1 MAELAK
7 IKIQRVANQ
16 YREIDFDAVALETEV
31 LFRLNDKHYRTFY
44 CLPTYLEEMV
54 RGYLVSE
61 GICGLSDIRDI
72 EIRSQGERF
81 EAEAVVDSSNVE
93 LDEIKSAIKISV
105 ADIWAAVERLNE
117 HSILFVKTGGT
128 HVAGILNKRDSV
140 FAEDTSRHCAVDKA
154 IGIALQRNVNVARSI
169 LVVSCRQTAS
179 TISKMIYSRIPI
191 VASTSAVTS
200 LAIESAQCYGITLI
214 GFAREHRFNIYSHE
228 ERIIGS
234 EYAGYGPNQ

>member
-16 YREIDFDAVALETEV
+16 CREIDIDTVALETEV
-31 LFRLNDKHYRTFY
+31 LFRLNGKHYRTFY

-72 EIRSQGERF
+72 EIRSQGESF

-93 LDEIKSAIKISV
+93 LDEIKSEIKINVS
-105 ADIWAAVERLNE
+105 DIWAAAERLNE
-117 HSILFVKTGGT
+117 RSILHMKTGGT
-128 HVAGILNKRDSV
+128 HVAGILSKHDSV
-140 FAEDTSRHCAVDKA
+140 FAEDTSRHCAMDKT
-154 IGIALQRNVNVARSI
+154 IGLALQRNINIARSI

-179 TISKMIYSRIPI
+179 TISKIIYSRIPI
-191 VASTSAVTS
+191 VASISAVTS
-200 LAIESAQCYGITLI
+200 LAIENAQCYGITLI

-234 EYAGYGPNQ
+234 GYTGYEPKR

>member
-7 IKIQRVANQ
+7 IKTQRVANQ
-16 YREIDFDAVALETEV
+16 HREIDIDTVASEAEV
-31 LFRLNDKHYRTFY
+31 LFRLNGKHYRTFY

-72 EIRSQGERF
+72 ETRSQGERLG
-81 EAEAVVDSSNVE
+81 AEAVVDSSNVE
-93 LDEIKSAIKISV
+93 LDEIKSEIKISV
-105 ADIWAAVERLNE
+105 ADVWAAVERLNE
-117 HSILFVKTGGT
+117 RSILFVKTGGT

-140 FAEDTSRHCAVDKA
+140 FAEDTSRHCAMDKA
-154 IGIALQRNVNVARSI
+154 IGLALQRNINIARSI

-179 TISKMIYSRIPI
+179 TISKIIYSRIPI

-200 LAIESAQCYGITLI
+200 LAIESAQRYGITLI

-234 EYAGYGPNQ
+234 DYTGYEPKR